1 MAEMVDLAPGVTECV
16 ACGWRGVPLVDGGC
30 PVCSGV
36 REEVDAEWGS
46 LCRRWV
52 VRTARP
58 VVAPR
63 RVATKV
69 GRNAPCPCGSGR
81 KFKVCCGA

>member
-36 REEVDAEWGS
+36 REEVDAEWVS

-52 VRTARP
+52 VRTAVP
-58 VVAPR
+58 VMPPR
-63 RVATKV
+63 RVERPP
-69 GRNAPCPCGSGR
+69 GRNDPCVCGSGR
-81 KFKVCCGA
+81 KFKRCCGA